1 MTADDVVRT
10 SDGLDVAPVDEDTTA
25 ERLAAY
31 RDWLD
36 HVSLPRPEGHEVV
49 STPADPKHF
58 TPLEVPLSEA
68 KVALVT
74 TGGLHLADEEPFDVD
89 AWEGDHTLR
98 WLPDDVD
105 TSRLAVTHTHYPT
118 QDVERDVN
126 VMFPIDRLHE
136 LADQGLIGSV
146 SDMHVGFMGFQPD
159 PALLLS
165 ETAPE
170 AGRELQRRGVNVV
183 VLTAG

>member
-1 MTADDVVRT
+1 MAEDVVRT
-10 SDGLDVAPVDEDTTA
+10 SDGLEVAPVDEETTA
-25 ERLAAY
+25 ERMAAY
-31 RDWLD
+31 RDWA
-36 HVSLPRPEGHEVV
+36 HHMGAERPEGHELVA
-49 STPADPKHF
+49 TPAEPRHF
-58 TPLEVPLSEA
+58 TPLEIPLSEA
-68 KVALVT
+68 RVALVT
-74 TGGLHLADEEPFDVD
+74 TGGVHLPDDEPFDVD
-89 AWEGDHTLR
+89 SWEGDHTLR

-105 TSRLAVTHTHYPT
+105 TSALAVTHTHYPT

-136 LADQGLIGSV
+136 LAEQGVIGSV

-170 AGRELQRRGVNVV
+170 AGRELQRRGVDVV
-183 VLTAG
+183 VLTGG

>member
-1 MTADDVVRT
+1 LSDTVTT
-10 SDGLDVAPVDEDTTA
+10 SDGLEVDPVDEEATE
-25 ERLAAY
+25 ERIAAY
-31 RDWLD
+31 LDWAE
-36 HVSLPRPEGHEVV
+36 HMGARRPDGHELVR
-49 STPADPKHF
+49 TPADPKHF
-58 TPLEVPLSEA
+58 TALDVPLSEA

-89 AWEGDHTLR
+89 SWEGDHTLR

-105 TSRLAVTHTHYPT
+105 TSALAVTHTHYPT

-136 LADQGLIGSV
+136 LAEQGVVGSV